1 MKNGLMHIYY
11 GDGKG
16 KTTAAIGLAIRAAG
30 AGQSVTFCQFMKGNE
45 TSELQILKDIP
56 NIQIIRSE
64 REYPFF
70 QQMTEAKKREIT
82 VVHNQI
88 IKKLIAKN
96 QTKAA
101 VEPSQLHTPSDM
113 IILDEL
119 TYPLL
124 WDLIDKEAVKELV
137 KMCRKK
143 VEIVITG
150 RSPEPWLMDCA
161 DYITEMKKQKHPFDY
176 GMDARL
182 GIEY

>member
-1 MKNGLMHIYY
+1 MKNGLMHIYC

-30 AGQSVTFCQFMKGNE
+30 AGQSVTFCQFMKGNAS
-45 TSELQILKDIP
+45 SELQILKDIP
-56 NIQIIRSE
+56 NIQIIRSD
-64 REYPFF
+64 REYPFY
-70 QQMTEAKKREIT
+70 QQMTETEKREIT
-82 VVHNQI
+82 AIHNRIIQELI
-88 IKKLIAKN
+88 ARNQRQAIKKR
-96 QTKAA
+96 
-101 VEPSQLHTPSDM
+101 SQMNTPSDM

-119 TYPLL
+119 TYPIL

-137 KMCRKK
+137 HICKEQ

-150 RSPEPWLMDCA
+150 RSPETWLMECA

-176 GMDARL
+176 GMTARL

>member
-1 MKNGLMHIYY
+1 M
-11 GDGKG
+11 
-16 KTTAAIGLAIRAAG
+16 
-30 AGQSVTFCQFMKGNE
+30 
-45 TSELQILKDIP
+45 
-56 NIQIIRSE
+56 
-64 REYPFF
+64 
-70 QQMTEAKKREIT
+70 
-82 VVHNQI
+82 
-88 IKKLIAKN
+88 
-96 QTKAA
+96 
-101 VEPSQLHTPSDM
+101 EPSQLHTPSDM

-137 KMCRKK
+137 KMCREK